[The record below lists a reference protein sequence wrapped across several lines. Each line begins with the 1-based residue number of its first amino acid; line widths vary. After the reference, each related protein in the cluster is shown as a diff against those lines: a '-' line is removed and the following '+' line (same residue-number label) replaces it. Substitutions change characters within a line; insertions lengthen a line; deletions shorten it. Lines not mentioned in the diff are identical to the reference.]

1 MILSV
6 LMLLLNIWILPATV
20 MWRKDWK
27 VVLIK
32 EEDGFYLKNLIS
44 NAMKYTPEYGMVRV
58 SVQENKDTWKLE
70 VKDTGMEYH
79 LKNIINCSR
88 CIFVE

>member
-1 MILSV
+1 
-6 LMLLLNIWILPATV
+6 

-27 VVLIK
+27 YGLIK
-32 EEDGFYLKNLIS
+32 RRWILFENLIS

-70 VKDTGMEYH
+70 VKDTGIGISSKEHNKLFKMH
-79 LKNIINCSR
+79 FRGVNAINSKSQGVASGSC
-88 CIFVE
+88 